1 MLTKSDIS
9 YFPDILGYFKKYYPS
24 CIDKILDISI
34 VKVPQSLWGKSNFAG
49 YGYVVRKSDLIPNQ
63 RYLEMYSSS
72 QKLYES
78 LPTKEHKR
86 DINIYK
92 ILKLLNFPE
101 IFILVLDD
109 PNSKFFIIHELSHI
123 CGIDQSFNYDM
134 RFGDEYLDSKEE
146 QNSYFS
152 EIRYAKQNNMSFE
165 EYFKLAHPTE
175 YKILSEGKN
184 NRNKELYELA
194 ELDQRDYKR
203 MWDNIK
209 G

>member
-9 YFPDILGYFKKYYPS
+9 YFPDILEYFKKYYSS
-24 CIDKILDISI
+24 CINKISDISI
-34 VKVPQSLWGKSNFAG
+34 VKVPPFLWTKFDLTG
-49 YGYVVRKSDLIPNQ
+49 YGYVVRKNDLMPNQ
-63 RYLEMYSSS
+63 RYLEMYSSNP
-72 QKLYES
+72 KLYDS

-92 ILKLLNFPE
+92 ILKQLKFPE

-109 PNSKFFIIHELSHI
+109 LNSKFFIIHELSHI
-123 CGIDQSFNYDM
+123 CGIDESFNYDM
-134 RFGDEYLDSKEE
+134 KFGDEYLDSKEE

-175 YKILSEGKN
+175 YKILSEG
-184 NRNKELYELA
+184 RASNKDLYGLA

-203 MWDNIK
+203 MWDSIK

>member
-9 YFPDILGYFKKYYPS
+9 YFPDILEYFKKYYS
-24 CIDKILDISI
+24 LCIDKISDISI
-34 VKVPQSLWGKSNFAG
+34 VKVPSLLWAKFDLTG
-49 YGYVVRKSDLIPNQ
+49 YGYVVRKNGIMPNQ
-63 RYLEMYSSS
+63 RYLEMYSSNP
-72 QKLYES
+72 KLYDS

-92 ILKLLNFPE
+92 ILKQLKFPE

-123 CGIDQSFNYDM
+123 CGIDESFSYDM
-134 RFGDEYLDSKEE
+134 KFGDEYLDSKEE

-175 YKILSEGKN
+175 YKILSEG
-184 NRNKELYELA
+184 RASNKELYGLA

-203 MWDNIK
+203 MWDSIK